1 MDNPEKNQKGNQEWT
16 TQRKPKEQSIMNNPE
31 KNQKGNQEWT
41 TQRKPKGFVGNEQP

>member
-1 MDNPEKNQKGNQEWT
+1 
-16 TQRKPKEQSIMNNPE
+16 MNNPD